1 MRSKLKNG
9 LEVDAIYG
17 RRLYCYLKNRPKIVK
32 FAKRC
37 INKRIRKDG
46 KSQIRKNLEDENE

>member
-1 MRSKLKNG
+1 MKNKLKNG
-9 LEVDAIYG
+9 LECDAIYG

-37 INKRIRKDG
+37 INKRIRKEG
-46 KSQIRKNLEDENE
+46 KIEIQKFCNINE